1 MCYTLAQAPV
11 IFASENKIINLNVM
25 VMNTETTL
33 ANISAMFTSE
43 ASYRTLVDMINDM
56 ELELM
61 DVRLA

>member
-1 MCYTLAQAPV
+1 MCYTLAQAPA
-11 IFASENKIINLNVM
+11 IFASENKIINLNVKI
-25 VMNTETTL
+25 MNTETTL

>member
-11 IFASENKIINLNVM
+11 IFASENKIINLNVKI
-25 VMNTETTL
+25 MNTETTL

>member
-1 MCYTLAQAPV
+1 MCYTLAQAPG
-11 IFASENKIINLNVM
+11 IFASENKIINLNVKI
-25 VMNTETTL
+25 MNTETTL